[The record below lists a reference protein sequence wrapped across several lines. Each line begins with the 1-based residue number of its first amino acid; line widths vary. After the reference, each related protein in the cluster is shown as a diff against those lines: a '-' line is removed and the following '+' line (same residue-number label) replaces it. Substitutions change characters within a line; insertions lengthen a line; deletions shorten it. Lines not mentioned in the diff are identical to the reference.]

1 MTVLEVK
8 NVSIRYMTGDFK
20 DIGLKE
26 YLMRRAKNNYHVRE
40 FWADRD
46 ITFSLEKGDML
57 GIIGTN
63 GAGKSTLLKAV
74 SGIMEPTKGYVKRQ
88 GTIAAL
94 LELASGFDGDLTVR
108 ENTYLRGAMLGY
120 TRKFMD
126 ETYQQ
131 IIEFAELADFQ
142 DRPFKQLSSGMKSR
156 LAFSIASLVQ
166 PDILILDEVLSGDG
180 AFRKKSEAKM
190 REIIQGGATT
200 ILVSHSVQQVR
211 ELCNKVLWLEKGE
224 QVAFGETGILCDLY
238 QRFLDKKI
246 TLQQAKDTWERLNQH
261 YDYLIVGAGLYG
273 ATFAREAIDH
283 GKKCIVI
290 DKRPHIGGNVYC
302 EEIEG
307 ITVHKYGAHIFHTDR
322 KDIWEYV
329 NRFVRF
335 LPYTHKVT
343 ARNGEQAYSMPFN
356 MHTFQQMWGVTTP
369 EEAKAKIKEQRKEI
383 PKPANLEEQ
392 AISLVGKD
400 IYETLI
406 KGYTEK
412 QWGRPC
418 KSLPA
423 AIIKRIP
430 LRFEYD
436 DRYFTDQYQGI
447 PEGGYNRLVEKLL
460 EGSTVITSLSY
471 QKLIAAFPNVA
482 GKIIYSGAIDQFFD
496 YNLGRLEYRSL
507 QFEEEVIEEPDF
519 QGQAVVNYCDTETPY
534 TRIIEH
540 KHFAGQQSKK
550 TVITREYPE
559 DWRPG
564 KEPYYPVNDERSME
578 LYRKYLELA
587 KDYPNIIFGGRLGE
601 YRYYDMDDVIAAA
614 LEKAKEI
621 LAK

>member
-26 YLMRRAKNNYHVRE
+26 YLMRRAKNNYHVQE
-40 FWADRD
+40 FWADKD

-126 ETYQQ
+126 ETYRQ

-166 PDILILDEVLSGDG
+166 PDILILDEVLSVGDG

-238 QRFLDKKI
+238 QRFLDRDI
-246 TLQQAKDTWERLNQH
+246 TLQQAKDALN
-261 YDYLIVGAGLYG
+261 
-273 ATFAREAIDH
+273 T
-283 GKKCIVI
+283 
-290 DKRPHIGGNVYC
+290 
-302 EEIEG
+302 
-307 ITVHKYGAHIFHTDR
+307 
-322 KDIWEYV
+322 
-329 NRFVRF
+329 
-335 LPYTHKVT
+335 
-343 ARNGEQAYSMPFN
+343 
-356 MHTFQQMWGVTTP
+356 
-369 EEAKAKIKEQRKEI
+369 
-383 PKPANLEEQ
+383 
-392 AISLVGKD
+392 
-400 IYETLI
+400 
-406 KGYTEK
+406 
-412 QWGRPC
+412 
-418 KSLPA
+418 
-423 AIIKRIP
+423 
-430 LRFEYD
+430 
-436 DRYFTDQYQGI
+436 
-447 PEGGYNRLVEKLL
+447 
-460 EGSTVITSLSY
+460 
-471 QKLIAAFPNVA
+471 
-482 GKIIYSGAIDQFFD
+482 
-496 YNLGRLEYRSL
+496 
-507 QFEEEVIEEPDF
+507 
-519 QGQAVVNYCDTETPY
+519 
-534 TRIIEH
+534 
-540 KHFAGQQSKK
+540 
-550 TVITREYPE
+550 
-559 DWRPG
+559 
-564 KEPYYPVNDERSME
+564 
-578 LYRKYLELA
+578 
-587 KDYPNIIFGGRLGE
+587 
-601 YRYYDMDDVIAAA
+601 
-614 LEKAKEI
+614 
-621 LAK
+621 